1 MVMVRV
7 RVRVGVRVIFCV
19 VLFVLYFSCCIFPY
33 CIYSLD
39 IKLTLIMIKIDVTQ
53 ETTAQLR
60 SDKREL

>member
-7 RVRVGVRVIFCV
+7 RVRFGVRVVFCF
-19 VLFVLYFSCCIFPY
+19 VLFVLYFSCCIFLY

-39 IKLTLIMIKIDVTQ
+39 SNLTLIMINIDVTQ